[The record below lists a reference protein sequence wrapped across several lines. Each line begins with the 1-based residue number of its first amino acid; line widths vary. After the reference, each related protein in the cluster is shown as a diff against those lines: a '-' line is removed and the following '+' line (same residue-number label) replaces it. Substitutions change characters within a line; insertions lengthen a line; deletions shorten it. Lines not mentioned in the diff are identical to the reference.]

1 MYKSNSQPWSE
12 RHVVIDSRERNPY
25 LNTAF
30 YIKGIR
36 GTKYDLAQ
44 KASHYINGVLRRMIW
59 RSRREGNA

>member
-1 MYKSNSQPWSE
+1 MHKSNSQPWSG

-30 YIKGIR
+30 HTKGVR
-36 GTKYDLAQ
+36 GTKYDLA
-44 KASHYINGVLRRMIW
+44 KSAAHYINGVLRRMIW

>member
-30 YIKGIR
+30 YINRRR
-36 GTKYDLAQ
+36 GAKYDLAQ
-44 KASHYINGVLRRMIW
+44 KASHYINGVLRRLIW
-59 RSRREGNA
+59 RSRREGKA